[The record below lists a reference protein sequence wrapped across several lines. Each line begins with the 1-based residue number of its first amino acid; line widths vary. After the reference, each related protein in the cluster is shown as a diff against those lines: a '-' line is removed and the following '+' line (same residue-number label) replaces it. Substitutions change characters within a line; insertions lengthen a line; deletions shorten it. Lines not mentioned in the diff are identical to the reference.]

1 MPASLTLAFGAII
14 KSLEG
19 FLYGSACKES
29 AYNVGDLGSIPGL
42 RRSPGEGDSYPLQYS
57 GLENSMDCIVHGVT
71 KSQTRLSAFHF
82 SFSKSLEHEHRD
94 ATTGNLITQ
103 GATKGQ
109 TANSEHVW
117 AGPSGIR
124 RDFIKLITTACN
136 LRLIGFYFSM
146 FGSRSTPGN
155 R

>member
-1 MPASLTLAFGAII
+1 M
-14 KSLEG
+14 
-19 FLYGSACKES
+19 
-29 AYNVGDLGSIPGL
+29 GDLGSIPGL
-42 RRSPGEGDSYPLQYS
+42 RRSPGEGDGYPLQNS

-82 SFSKSLEHEHRD
+82 PLSKSPEHEHRD

-109 TANSEHVW
+109 TANSGTCLGGTKWDPARFLQANRNGLQFKTNRVFF
-117 AGPSGIR
+117 R
-124 RDFIKLITTACN
+124 RRRWHPTPVLLPGKSN
-136 LRLIGFYFSM
+136 GR
-146 FGSRSTPGN
+146 RSLVGCSPWG